1 MTIKVKLAAIAKDE
15 AAYIPQWIYHHLEF
29 GFQEIEIWLNNTTD
43 NSVELL
49 TELQKQHNPG
59 IVKFRNAD
67 DLLHKCLSENLQ
79 FQQMAYTQIYEEA
92 LTEANCTH
100 ILFLDLDEF
109 WTPKNFTST
118 IGEFISEVPECD
130 AISFQ
135 WLIDTPNPRL
145 NMFSPPFSFNNT
157 LQKNRH
163 VKTLTKLTPRMK
175 ELSVHNHIIED
186 GVYRT
191 ADGEYFPGN
200 DRETA
205 NKSLIPTSLHSSMDN
220 AAGAAFVLHQI
231 NRTPVEYLSSLLRG
245 RGHKN
250 DDNVFKV
257 NRIGYILDNN
267 SLTPTNFKIPSEKI
281 VPYQNRLE
289 RYYNAI
295 PGHIEEARD
304 FIIKRFHGAVQ
315 KIRNKPE
322 LLNTYRNQIR
332 GVKLNDLLND
342 DFIPGVTIHTL
353 DKITVENGYLRV
365 EGWAF
370 DPLSDETPGICFTMM
385 NGDSAQQ
392 EFARHERRDVAAV
405 YPDGASSCGFAAR
418 VSIPNGETRI
428 TLSITSS
435 GGTQEINLPL
445 TK

>member
-1 MTIKVKLAAIAKDE
+1 
-15 AAYIPQWIYHHLEF
+15 
-29 GFQEIEIWLNNTTD
+29 
-43 NSVELL
+43 
-49 TELQKQHNPG
+49 
-59 IVKFRNAD
+59 
-67 DLLHKCLSENLQ
+67 
-79 FQQMAYTQIYEEA
+79 
-92 LTEANCTH
+92 
-100 ILFLDLDEF
+100 
-109 WTPKNFTST
+109 
-118 IGEFISEVPECD
+118 
-130 AISFQ
+130 
-135 WLIDTPNPRL
+135 
-145 NMFSPPFSFNNT
+145 
-157 LQKNRH
+157 
-163 VKTLTKLTPRMK
+163 
-175 ELSVHNHIIED
+175 
-186 GVYRT
+186 
-191 ADGEYFPGN
+191 
-200 DRETA
+200 
-205 NKSLIPTSLHSSMDN
+205 
-220 AAGAAFVLHQI
+220 
-231 NRTPVEYLSSLLRG
+231 
-245 RGHKN
+245 
-250 DDNVFKV
+250 
-257 NRIGYILDNN
+257 
-267 SLTPTNFKIPSEKI
+267 LTPTNFKIPSEKI
-281 VPYQNRLE
+281 VLYQNRLE

-332 GVKLNDLLND
+332 GVKINDLLND
-342 DFIPGVTIHTL
+342 DFIPSVTIHTL